1 MNSKE
6 VNVYFTNGDILKL
19 KGELVEQMYKGLNSG
34 QLNGVSLVSDST
46 NNITYNM
53 ANVIKLEWL

>member
-1 MNSKE
+1 MNSKK
-6 VNVYFTNGDILKL
+6 VNVHFTNGDILQL
-19 KGELVEQMYKGLNSG
+19 SGELVEQMQKGLNNG
-34 QLNGVSLVSDST
+34 NLNGISLFSDAT